1 MSAITPRSSQK
12 ADTKLVNMTV
22 SPQQRETY
30 TAIIDQIVA
39 ASDLNTVSVNQIR
52 EGLQE
57 RVDHDLAPQKV

>member
-1 MSAITPRSSQK
+1 
-12 ADTKLVNMTV
+12 MTV

>member
-1 MSAITPRSSQK
+1 MPHHS
-12 ADTKLVNMTV
+12 V
-22 SPQQRETY
+22 SPQQRDAY
-30 TAIIDQIVA
+30 IGIIDQIVA